1 MRELRVVGVENG
13 FIVVADDDGQRGRV
27 PLEQVMQAGARSPV
41 REPGSD
47 RRLSPREI
55 QGHIRSGL
63 AAETVSSM
71 TGVPLDYIR
80 KFEGP
85 VLAEREFIVDSALA
99 VPVHTANETS
109 PIDGENSFGAII
121 GKRLVGIGAG
131 EGTWSSWKEQQG
143 DWIVAVRYQQGEVE
157 HEARWRFDPRKH
169 ALAPIGA
176 EAERLSQQDPTA
188 PAHLPRLRA
197 VTDDEHRPEPSR
209 FDSGAFQPAAAAA
222 PRSVDEPA
230 AASGRAANPAL
241 DAAISRNDQP
251 VAEPSHTADLLEAL
265 RRRRGEREAAGSA
278 AQAEAAERA
287 RQAHPA
293 TGSVPVQPTLSFDAP
308 SGRRSAS
315 SPASATAAPNPPAPS
330 EQADAPG
337 RGRKRRASM
346 PSWDEIVFG
355 ARPDDD
361 SAS

>member
-1 MRELRVVGVENG
+1 MRELRVIGVENG
-13 FIVVADDDGQRGRV
+13 YVVVADDEGQRARI
-27 PLEQVMQAGARSPV
+27 PLDQVMQAGARSPV
-41 REPGSD
+41 REPGAD

-85 VLAEREFIVDSALA
+85 VLAEREFIVTSALA

-143 DWIVAVRYQQGEVE
+143 DWLVAVRYQQGDTE
-157 HEARWRFDPRKH
+157 HEARWRFDPRKN
-169 ALAPIGA
+169 ALAPVGE
-176 EAERLSQQDPTA
+176 EAERLSQQDPAAA
-188 PAHLPRLRA
+188 PLLPRLRA
-197 VTDDEHRPEPSR
+197 VTDDEPRAERTR
-209 FDSGAFQPAAAAA
+209 FDSGAFQPAAVAESRPQEEQGSQ
-222 PRSVDEPA
+222 PRPSNAV
-230 AASGRAANPAL
+230 L
-241 DAAISRNDQP
+241 DAAISRNEQP

-287 RQAHPA
+287 RQAHPS
-293 TGSVPVQPTLSFDAP
+293 TGSIPVQPTLSFEAP
-308 SGRRSAS
+308 SGRRSAE
-315 SPASATAAPNPPAPS
+315 SPASAPAAPEQPAAEP
-330 EQADAPG
+330 AG

-361 SAS
+361 PAS